1 MRLNIARAY
10 APTLRAMA
18 TACAIATLGAGVLG
32 APQAEQRPTKSVWD
46 GVYTEAQA
54 KRGKVLYIQACATC
68 HSGGDQAPALYGSDF
83 LTSFDGQTVA
93 ALFDKVKQTMPQDK
107 PGSLTPQE
115 TADVLAY
122 VLSLSFPGGE
132 TDLDREIE
140 LLKQI
145 RFEAVG
151 RASRRVSASE
161 K

>member
-1 MRLNIARAY
+1 MRLNIARVDAS
-10 APTLRAMA
+10 TLRALA
-18 TACAIATLGAGVLG
+18 TACAIAIFGASVLG
-32 APQAEQRPTKSVWD
+32 SSQAGQRPTKSVWD
-46 GVYTEAQA
+46 GVYTEVQA
-54 KRGKVLYIQACATC
+54 KRGKVLYIQACGTC
-68 HSGGDQAPALYGSDF
+68 HGSGDQAPALYGSDF

-107 PGSLTPQE
+107 PGSLTQQE

-122 VLSLSFPGGE
+122 VLSLSFPVGE

-140 LLKQI
+140 PLKQI

-151 RASRRVSASE
+151 RAPRRISPSE